1 MEQNKKQENKH
12 LVFCLTI
19 FSKVVLYN
27 HVGDTM
33 IIYIDLLI
41 LVNFLFD
48 LLLLLTINITLK
60 RYSKIYRLLLASL
73 FGEITLISL
82 FIPISSGLF
91 TILKLIMGIIMVIIS
106 FGYKN
111 IKYTIYN
118 GLYLYMTS
126 VILGGF
132 VYYLNIEFKNMNY
145 IIILLIAPII
155 LYIFIK
161 SIKALK
167 EIKNYYYK
175 VKIVLNDNQE
185 LSMAGFLD
193 TGNKLIDP
201 ITNKPIILLN
211 KKKIKG
217 NINIRSPMYVP
228 YNSLNHHGLIECI
241 KPKYIIV
248 NDKKLVNYLIGLS
261 EESFKLNGIDCLLN
275 YKILEDI

>member
-1 MEQNKKQENKH
+1 
-12 LVFCLTI
+12 
-19 FSKVVLYN
+19 
-27 HVGDTM
+27 
-33 IIYIDLLI
+33 
-41 LVNFLFD
+41 
-48 LLLLLTINITLK
+48 
-60 RYSKIYRLLLASL
+60 
-73 FGEITLISL
+73 
-82 FIPISSGLF
+82 
-91 TILKLIMGIIMVIIS
+91 
-106 FGYKN
+106 
-111 IKYTIYN
+111 
-118 GLYLYMTS
+118 MTS

>member
-48 LLLLLTINITLK
+48 LLLLLTINIALK

-91 TILKLIMGIIMVIIS
+91 TILKLIMGIIMVIIA

-118 GLYLYMTS
+118 GIYLYMTS